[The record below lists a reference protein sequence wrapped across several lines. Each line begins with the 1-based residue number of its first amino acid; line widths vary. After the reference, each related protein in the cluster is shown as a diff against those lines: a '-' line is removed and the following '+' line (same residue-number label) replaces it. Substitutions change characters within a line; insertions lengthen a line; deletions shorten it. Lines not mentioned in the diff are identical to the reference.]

1 MADSQIDTCQP
12 QPLICDSSD
21 TDAKIYYAMAL
32 IINIEKGIIN
42 NLINWIVNI
51 FLIKFF
57 SDRSGSQED
66 VTRLVTTFKI
76 LNCKLFEKEFHTDL
90 TMDEIQNLVSRFA
103 KDPTIIS
110 RILVV
115 MSHGNKYE
123 LMDVNGVYYDYNRII
138 LEAFTSI
145 NAPHLLNVM
154 KLVMLQ
160 ACR

>member
-1 MADSQIDTCQP
+1 M
-12 QPLICDSSD
+12 
-21 TDAKIYYAMAL
+21 
-32 IINIEKGIIN
+32 
-42 NLINWIVNI
+42 
-51 FLIKFF
+51 
-57 SDRSGSQED
+57 GSEED
-66 VTRLVTTFKI
+66 VATLVTM
-76 LNCKLFEKEFHTDL
+76 FETLQCQFFENKCHIDL

-138 LEAFTSI
+138 LEAFTSN